1 MPRRLFTSGLLA
13 ALSLLFWTSTAA
25 GFALFDEIHID
36 VRDMPLPLLRGRLDE
51 VLSAPGMPAPQRA
64 ALMLLAED
72 DLLAGPPLALH
83 RENAFQYLVLA
94 PDSLWPDGLTVTAP
108 ASADAEAVSAPVR
121 HTVLPMPPTVALLG
135 LGGMMILG
143 MLRQGMIS

>member
-36 VRDMPLPLLRGRLDE
+36 VRDMPLPLPQVQFGEAAMPRLHRTS
-51 VLSAPGMPAPQRA
+51 LT
-64 ALMLLAED
+64 LLTED

-83 RENAFQYLVLA
+83 REDAFQYLVLA

-108 ASADAEAVSAPVR
+108 ASADAEAVSAPAR
-121 HTVLPMPPTVALLG
+121 RTVLPMPPTVALLG